1 METFQK
7 EGQQQLELMELE
19 KLLVLWQ
26 GARLVRP
33 GGVLV
38 YRALQALLI
47 EDFAWESKQ
56 CMPLCR

>member
-47 EDFAWESKQ
+47 EDFAWGV
-56 CMPLCR
+56 